1 MERAPSYLD
10 DKDFKYQANT
20 QNINQDI
27 VQEVPIFRPGT
38 YEDYDTAAE
47 FYGLAAEGNIS
58 QDDYVT
64 DLGNNY
70 SVIEILDDGYVL
82 LEKDFVQNIDQD
94 IVQDVFYEIDLVQT
108 FIQTQ
113 DIVQTYE
120 VDVLKSET
128 RTRLVGE

>member
-1 MERAPSYLD
+1 V
-10 DKDFKYQANT
+10 F
-20 QNINQDI
+20 
-27 VQEVPIFRPGT
+27 
-38 YEDYDTAAE
+38 
-47 FYGLAAEGNIS
+47 
-58 QDDYVT
+58 
-64 DLGNNY
+64 
-70 SVIEILDDGYVL
+70 
-82 LEKDFVQNIDQD
+82 DQD